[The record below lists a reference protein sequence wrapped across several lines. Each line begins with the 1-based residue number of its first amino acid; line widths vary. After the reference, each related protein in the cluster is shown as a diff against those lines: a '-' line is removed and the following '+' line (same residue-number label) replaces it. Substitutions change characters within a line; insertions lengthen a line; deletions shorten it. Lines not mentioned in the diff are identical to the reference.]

1 MDHQEEKDYIKEIS
15 RVENWMDKEQSIT
28 LLETDGKEHLA
39 MIRKMA
45 KEYGFRKMVKEQL
58 RNLKMVKE

>member
-28 LLETDGKEHLA
+28 LLETDGKEHLV

-45 KEYGFRKMVKEQL
+45 MEYGFRKMVKEL
-58 RNLKMVKE
+58 KRNLKMVKE